1 MAARGRRV
9 VRLHFTDRYAGNV
22 TPAQSMR
29 TFTTAPLTF
38 SAREGMGIFISEK
51 VRVKR

>member
-29 TFTTAPLTF
+29 IFTTAPLTF
-38 SAREGMGIFISEK
+38 SAREGMGVLK
-51 VRVKR
+51 VKK